1 MITEQQSQAIDYIIE
16 GQNKTN
22 VAKLVGVSR
31 NTIYDWIKLKE
42 FQEEKQLR
50 LDELKVVA
58 RNKISTKVSNCI
70 DMIYEIAVTS
80 KDTRT
85 KFQAAKYLCDQYIG
99 SPTADKG
106 EIEEPKTIEVT
117 LDD

>member
-16 GQNKTN
+16 GQNKTSI
-22 VAKLVGVSR
+22 AKLVGVSR
-31 NTIYDWIKLKE
+31 NTLYNWLELKE
-42 FQEEKQLR
+42 FQEEKQKR

-58 RNKISTKVSNCI
+58 RNKISTKVNNCI
-70 DMIYEIAVTS
+70 DIIYEIAVTS

-99 SPTADKG
+99 SPTTDKG
-106 EIEEPKTIEVT
+106 EIEGSKTIEVT

>member
-1 MITEQQSQAIDYIIE
+1 MLTEQQSQAIDYIIE

-31 NTIYDWIKLKE
+31 NAIYDWLKLKE
-42 FQEEKQLR
+42 FQDEKQLR

-80 KDTRT
+80 NDTRT

-106 EIEEPKTIEVT
+106 GIEESKTIEVT

>member
-22 VAKLVGVSR
+22 IAKLVGVSR
-31 NTIYDWIKLKE
+31 NTLYNWLELKE
-42 FQEEKQLR
+42 FQEEKQKR

-58 RNKISTKVSNCI
+58 RNKISTKVNNCI
-70 DMIYEIAVTS
+70 DIIYEIAVTS

-99 SPTADKG
+99 SPTADKNQS
-106 EIEEPKTIEVT
+106 EESKTIEVT

>member
-1 MITEQQSQAIDYIIE
+1 MLTEQQSQAIDYMIE

-22 VAKLVGVSR
+22 IAKLIGVSR
-31 NTIYDWIKLKE
+31 NTLYNWMELKE

-50 LDELKVVA
+50 LDESKVVA
-58 RNKISTKVSNCI
+58 RNKISTKVSKCI
-70 DMIYEIAVTS
+70 DIIYEIAVTS

-106 EIEEPKTIEVT
+106 EIRESNTIEVT